1 MWREARLAFT
11 DSVAA
16 LNCSIVPA
24 HPWIYGLGQQTANGA
39 YLSPVNAVRYLAERL
54 AGTGGNVDVVIMMVT
69 GQTQEN
75 FMASLNNLVGIFPA
89 PAFTQVKRL
98 AQSAAALAIEKMQ
111 IPAKTAAALPA
122 SIPLSVPT
130 SRAALSAAA
139 INQAQ
144 KVAGAGFDIE
154 GLKKQLGEFTQLRD
168 QLTGYVERSQPAEN
182 GFQRLFIRELVGVFE
197 RMWPCSFQHPT
208 LREIAGWLEENSGIT
223 VSVPDAQY
231 SDTPIPHFTHN
242 GTGYQLLNNLGRAF
256 SIQDYIWYQ
265 LPDGS
270 LYVGG
275 AEKSLFAGRPVEIP
289 SEFSQGAAGGN
300 SVTLPVIQ
308 TMRPGVEMNGER
320 VTKVHLTND
329 TMAITWTP
337 RNRAT
342 GKPLQK
348 TPAQRQIES
357 HYPELASGL
366 HLPKMARVV
375 AHSEPVKSGNF
386 ADPFRP
392 RYAVDVQ
399 LLDADGNPDNQT
411 PVYSAVPLPVPM
423 AGNDSGM
430 FQFPPEGTLVEVA
443 FTGGRP
449 DKPFIRQTLPN
460 GTSLPDVKPGEQ
472 LQQQREE
479 VSQRVTL
486 AGDWVRQ
493 TDQTISETSMVRT
506 VKADT
511 EQRDLV
517 SRETTVKATDKTIV
531 VGTATLLAG
540 AFQQVSAGD
549 FSQAVKGN
557 RLASIEGNEETDIAG
572 QQSIKVGGAVAV
584 EVGESLT
591 EKIAALRKSVAAGGQ
606 QVMGETVHIGS
617 ENINALTMM
626 LDTIDLLAE
635 LALQCANH
643 SHPTVGTPTNA
654 AAFTQT
660 ATKAGQTRSKYQNI
674 IA

>member
-1 MWREARLAFT
+1 
-11 DSVAA
+11 
-16 LNCSIVPA
+16 
-24 HPWIYGLGQQTANGA
+24 
-39 YLSPVNAVRYLAERL
+39 
-54 AGTGGNVDVVIMMVT
+54 MMK
-69 GQTQEN
+69 
-75 FMASLNNLVGIFPA
+75 P
-89 PAFTQVKRL
+89 VKRL
-98 AQSAAALAIEKMQ
+98 YLSTDEIHLADASLVLELNSCGRGFITAQTTTDYTGKLVRLDVGYS
-111 IPAKTAAALPA
+111 
-122 SIPLSVPT
+122 
-130 SRAALSAAA
+130 
-139 INQAQ
+139 
-144 KVAGAGFDIE
+144 
-154 GLKKQLGEFTQLRD
+154 GLLLRWF
-168 QLTGYVERSQPAEN
+168 TGYVERSQPAEN
-182 GFQRLFIRELVGVFE
+182 GYQRLFVRELAGVFE

-208 LREIAGWLEENSGIT
+208 LRDVAGWLEENSGI
-223 VSVPDAQY
+223 SIAVPDVPY
-231 SDTPIPHFTHN
+231 SDKPIPHFTHN

-256 SIQDYIWYQ
+256 SITDYIWYP

-275 AEKSLFAGRPVEIP
+275 AEKALFAGCPVEIP
-289 SEFSQGAAGGN
+289 AEFSQGTAGGN
-300 SVTLPVIQ
+300 SMTLPVIQ
-308 TMRPGVEMNGER
+308 SLRPGVDVNGER

-329 TMAITWTP
+329 TMTITWTP

-342 GKPLQK
+342 GQPLLK

-366 HLPKMARVV
+366 HLPKLARVV
-375 AHSEPVKSGNF
+375 APSEAVKSGNF

-449 DKPFIRQTLPN
+449 DKPFIRQTLPD
-460 GTSLPDVKPGEQ
+460 GTSLPDIKPGEQ
-472 LQQQREE
+472 LQQQRAE
-479 VSQRVTL
+479 VSQRVTQ

-511 EQRDLV
+511 ERRELV
-517 SRETTVKATDKTIV
+517 SRETTVKATDKITV
-531 VGTATLLAG
+531 LGTATLMAG
-540 AFQQVSAGD
+540 AIQQVSAGD

-557 RLASIEGNEETDIAG
+557 RLASITGNEETEIAG
-572 QQSIKVGGAVAV
+572 QLSTKVAGAMNVDVGGT
-584 EVGESLT
+584 LT

-606 QVMGETVHIGS
+606 QIMGPTVHIGS
-617 ENINALTMM
+617 EGVNTLTMM

-635 LALQCANH
+635 LAQQCASH
-643 SHPTVGTPTNA
+643 SHPSVGTPTNA
-654 AAFTQT
+654 GAFNQT
-660 ATKAGQTRSKYQNI
+660 AAKAGQTRSKYQNI